1 MYTKG
6 TDLLEQCAQ
15 QKKRIS
21 QIVLE
26 NESAMQQVTVQQ
38 VRDRIGELYDVMFAA
53 CTKALNQCVPS
64 LSGLTGGDAM
74 LVHGYENNAK
84 GLCGATLLHGV
95 AYAMSCF
102 EVNTAMGRIVAA
114 PTAGSCGILP
124 GALFAAAE
132 RLGASKDQVIDAF
145 ANASGIG
152 QIIAYNATISG
163 AEGGCQAECGSAS
176 AMAASGIVEML
187 GGSPETCLHAAAM
200 TLKNVMGLVCDPVAG
215 LVEIPCEKRNA
226 IGVANAFLSADLA
239 MAGVKSNIP
248 FDEVVDAMGKVGKA
262 LPMTLRET
270 ALGGVAVTPTGLK
283 MREKVFGKK

>member
-187 GGSPETCLHAAAM
+187 GGSPETCL
-200 TLKNVMGLVCDPVAG
+200 VCDPVAG
-215 LVEIPCEKRNA
+215 LVEIPCEKRTA